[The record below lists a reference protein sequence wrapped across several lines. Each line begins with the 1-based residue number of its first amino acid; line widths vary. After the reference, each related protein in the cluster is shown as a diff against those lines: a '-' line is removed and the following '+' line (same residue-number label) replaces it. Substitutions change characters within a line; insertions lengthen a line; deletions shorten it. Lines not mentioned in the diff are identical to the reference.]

1 MRQDCGASFPG
12 NAEPQL
18 GASILPHKLPKIS
31 TSPPLS
37 LIPPIPAG
45 AKERHPTSSA
55 ATLAFSLASNVLS
68 SFGYCRR
75 LHPTRLHRLRPP
87 APTRLPRKA
96 RHLCPACH
104 QRRTLQSARWIAHH
118 VCLPVPHRQFVFT
131 LSKVLRP
138 IFRKRRHLLT
148 HLFHTA
154 TTCLRDAFRTQTHRE
169 RRRHRR
175 RVAFLGVGWR
185 NGRRFMCMGAR
196 IRIC

>member
-1 MRQDCGASFPG
+1 MAHPSPG
-12 NAEPQL
+12 TL
-18 GASILPHKLPKIS
+18 
-31 TSPPLS
+31 SPSSAPPYSPINSQKSAPARPLS

-45 AKERHPTSSA
+45 AKERHPNSSA

-104 QRRTLQSARWIAHH
+104 QRWTLQSARWIAHH

-185 NGRRFMCMGAR
+185 NGRRCMCMGAR
-196 IRIC
+196 IRIR